1 MGLRGMGKPYIMAID
16 QGTTGTRVILVNH
29 DGVVVSSAYQEIAQ
43 TYPHP
48 GWVEHNPL
56 EYWNTT
62 MQCIQEAMAKAK
74 IGVSQIAGIGITN
87 QRETTVIWDRD
98 TGQPVYNAIVWQCRR
113 TAPICEE
120 LKTRGLE
127 EKVRARTGL
136 TIDAYFSATKIK
148 WILDNVPGV
157 REKIREGK
165 LLMGCIDSWLIWKL
179 SGGRFHVTDYSNASR
194 TMLFNVQ
201 ELTWDA
207 ELLEAL
213 KIPQEILPEPKP
225 SSGTLALTEGSLFW
239 GAEIPIAGVA
249 GDQQAALFGQAC
261 FKPGMAKNTYGTAL
275 AMMMNIG
282 ETFILSQHGLTT
294 DLAWGLDGKTVYALE
309 GLAFI
314 GGAAVQW
321 LRDGLH
327 LIDHAAETEA
337 IAQTVPD
344 TAGVYIV
351 PAFTGLCAPYWDM
364 YARGTIVGIT
374 RGTTRA
380 HLVRATLESMAYQT
394 RDVLESMVADSGF
407 TLESLRVD
415 GGAVRNDFLM
425 QFQADILGVPVIRP
439 VVTEMAAMGAAYLAG
454 LGVGFWKDRE
464 EIATQWR
471 VDRVFE
477 PKMKMERREEL
488 YDGWKRAVERS
499 RGWALEVGEN
509 K

>member
-1 MGLRGMGKPYIMAID
+1 MEKGYVMAID

-29 DGVVVSSAYQEIAQ
+29 DGMVVSSAYQEIAQ
-43 TYPHP
+43 IYPHP

-56 EYWNTT
+56 EYWDTT
-62 MQCIQEAMAKAK
+62 MKCIQEAMNKAQ
-74 IGVSQIAGIGITN
+74 ISASQIAGIGITN
-87 QRETTVIWDRD
+87 QRETTVIWDKD
-98 TGQPVYNAIVWQCRR
+98 TGEPVYNAIVWQCRR

-120 LKTRGLE
+120 LKAKGLE
-127 EKVRARTGL
+127 EKVRAKTGL

-157 REKIREGK
+157 KEKVRERK
-165 LLMGCIDSWLIWKL
+165 LLMGCIDSWLMWKL

-201 ELTWDA
+201 RLAWDA
-207 ELLEAL
+207 ELLDAL
-213 KIPQEILPEPKP
+213 EIPKEILPQPKP
-225 SSGTLALTEGSLFW
+225 SSGTLALTERKVFW
-239 GAEIPIAGVA
+239 GEEIPIAGVA
-249 GDQQAALFGQAC
+249 GDQHAALFGQTC

-282 ETFILSQHGLTT
+282 EKFILSQHGLTT
-294 DLAWGLDGKTVYALE
+294 DLAWGIDGKVEYSLE
-309 GLAFI
+309 GVVFI

-321 LRDGLH
+321 LRDGLKI
-327 LIDHAAETEA
+327 IDNAAQTEA
-337 IAQTVPD
+337 IAQSVPD

-380 HLVRATLESMAYQT
+380 HIVRATLESMAYQT

-415 GGAVRNDFLM
+415 GGAVKNDFLM

-454 LGVGFWKDRE
+454 LGVGFWKNRE
-464 EIATQWR
+464 EISRQWR
-471 VDRVFE
+471 VDRTFE
-477 PKMKMERREEL
+477 PKMEVSRREEL
-488 YDGWKRAVERS
+488 YNGWKRAVERS
-499 RGWALEVGEN
+499 RGWAS
-509 K
+509 